1 MTHRTV
7 GLSFS
12 AYAESTVHAEKG
24 RETKRRGCQLQ
35 LIDASVTVTGRE
47 SESESEREMKARV
60 KTKVKE
66 CK

>member
-12 AYAESTVHAEKG
+12 AYAESTVHAVMRGDTKKG
-24 RETKRRGCQLQ
+24 LSVA
-35 LIDASVTVTGRE
+35 IDS
-47 SESESEREMKARV
+47 RV
-60 KTKVKE
+60 KVSQRVRVKVERTKVKE